1 MALPKSFRE
10 VVALLGEVFDEYQMM
25 TGLRAVL
32 VGGAAVSLYTQGR
45 YVSGD
50 FDVVA
55 GVDDAFDLAMR
66 TMGL

>member
-1 MALPKSFRE
+1 
-10 VVALLGEVFDEYQMM
+10 MM

-45 YVSGD
+45 YVSGE

-66 TMGL
+66 SNGFGKIVEDIIILNT

>member
-10 VVALLGEVFDEYQMM
+10 VVALLGEVFDEHQMM
-25 TGLRAVL
+25 TGLRAVF
-32 VGGAAVSLYTQGR
+32 VGGAAVTPYTPGL

-55 GVDDAFDLAMR
+55 WVDDAFDLR
-66 TMGL
+66 